1 MPGSYRVPRSKRHE
15 SISRSSLV
23 EEMSELISL
32 RERVAQ
38 AELAAPDPFNSFN
51 EKVPADGRRNN
62 KRSAREP
69 RHEPN

>member
-1 MPGSYRVPRSKRHE
+1 MPGSYRVLKSKPHQ

-38 AELAAPDPFNSFN
+38 AELAAPEAFNAFN
-51 EKVPADGRRNN
+51 EKVPASGPRN
-62 KRSAREP
+62 KRSARAP
-69 RHEPN
+69 RRGAS